1 MIKLE
6 LIFYCFSFLRSL
18 NLEYDSHNRNGDNTE
33 LGKKA
38 LLVLSKLGLKVDTRN
53 NLNPIIK
60 QVLDKSL
67 LESEES
73 FINHDDLVKQTK
85 KWLSSKKY

>member
-1 MIKLE
+1 MIHTIE
-6 LIFYCFSFLRSL
+6 I
-18 NLEYDSHNRNGDNTE
+18 DDNTE

-38 LLVLSKLGLKVDTRN
+38 LLVLSEQGIKVDTIS

-67 LESEES
+67 LETEES
-73 FINHDDLVKQTK
+73 FMNHDDLIKQTRI
-85 KWLSSKKY
+85 WLSTK

>member
-1 MIKLE
+1 MIHTIE
-6 LIFYCFSFLRSL
+6 I
-18 NLEYDSHNRNGDNTE
+18 DDNTE

-38 LLVLSKLGLKVDTRN
+38 LVVLSELGIKVN
-53 NLNPIIK
+53 AGSKLNPIIK

-73 FINHDDLVKQTK
+73 FLNHDDLIKQTK
-85 KWLSSKKY
+85 IWLSTK

>member
-1 MIKLE
+1 MIHTIE
-6 LIFYCFSFLRSL
+6 I
-18 NLEYDSHNRNGDNTE
+18 DDNTE

-38 LLVLSKLGLKVDTRN
+38 LLVLSELGLKVDTGS

-67 LESEES
+67 LETEES
-73 FINHDDLVKQTK
+73 FMNHDDLIKQTRI
-85 KWLSSKKY
+85 WLSTK

>member
-1 MIKLE
+1 MIHTIE
-6 LIFYCFSFLRSL
+6 I
-18 NLEYDSHNRNGDNTE
+18 DDNTE

-38 LLVLSKLGLKVDTRN
+38 LLVLSELGLKIDNGN

-73 FINHDDLVKQTK
+73 FINHDDLVKQTRI
-85 KWLSSKKY
+85 WLSTK

>member
-1 MIKLE
+1 MIHTIE
-6 LIFYCFSFLRSL
+6 I
-18 NLEYDSHNRNGDNTE
+18 DDNTE

-38 LLVLSKLGLKVDTRN
+38 LLVLSELGIKVDTVS

-67 LESEES
+67 LETEES
-73 FINHDDLVKQTK
+73 FMNHDDLIKQTRI
-85 KWLSSKKY
+85 WLSTK

>member
-1 MIKLE
+1 MIHTIE
-6 LIFYCFSFLRSL
+6 I
-18 NLEYDSHNRNGDNTE
+18 DDNTE

-38 LLVLSKLGLKVDTRN
+38 LLVLSELGLNIDNGN

-73 FINHDDLVKQTK
+73 FINHDDLVKQTRI
-85 KWLSSKKY
+85 WLSTK

>member
-1 MIKLE
+1 MIHTIE
-6 LIFYCFSFLRSL
+6 I
-18 NLEYDSHNRNGDNTE
+18 DDNTE

-38 LLVLSKLGLKVDTRN
+38 LFVLSELGLKIDNGN
-53 NLNPIIK
+53 NLYPIIK

-73 FINHDDLVKQTK
+73 FINHDDLVKQTRI
-85 KWLSSKKY
+85 WLSTK